1 MDFVEKCKL
10 RQAALRDAVKEMDQ
24 IPLFG
29 GDELQAARF
38 KQNALK
44 TISLY
49 EKIIHLSKG
58 DTIGHA

>member
-1 MDFVEKCKL
+1 MDFIEECKR
-10 RQAALRDAVKEMDQ
+10 RQAALLDALAEMNQ
-24 IPLFG
+24 SELYG

-38 KQNALK
+38 RQNAGK

-49 EKIIHLSKG
+49 EKIIHLSQG

>member
-1 MDFVEKCKL
+1 MDFIEECKR
-10 RQAALRDAVKEMDQ
+10 RQAALRDALSEMDQ
-24 IPLFG
+24 SQFFG

-38 KQNALK
+38 KQNARR

-58 DTIGHA
+58 DAIGHA